1 MIMMTQ
7 AQFVELIEELRGMA
21 TAAPTAKV
29 RDALTRMAERYA
41 ARAVDAGRL
50 CVRIAVAAELS
61 ALPEVFRH

>member
-7 AQFVELIEELRGMA
+7 AQVLELVEELREMA

-29 RDALTRMAERYA
+29 REALTRIAERYA

-50 CVRIAVAAELS
+50 YVRAACAAE
-61 ALPEVFRH
+61 

>member
-7 AQFVELIEELRGMA
+7 TQFLELIEELRGMA

-41 ARAVDAGRL
+41 ARLSRQVCL
-50 CVRIAVAAELS
+50 CVRAACAAE
-61 ALPEVFRH
+61 